1 MVLIRRSGKP
11 YSFLSSALYILSTE
25 KVGMSHLITNHWLQC
40 GVLVLQCGGVWPG
53 ALGHH
58 LLLIVIHWQS
68 LSHLLYVFPQ
78 WGDGLPYQQED
89 YQPGWCLLITRV
101 RRGEGAGGLTR
112 QAVRRPRSRAVRPE
126 GPWDWFA
133 RWRRSRTPRR
143 VHCVWEPGHRSSKW
157 LYHGCSLSRTDNC
170 PGNSTNIIIT

>member
-101 RRGEGAGGLTR
+101 RRGRGDSQGKQSEDPDPELCGQKVPGTGSPVGGGAGLREEFTVSGHQVTV
-112 QAVRRPRSRAVRPE
+112 AVNDFTTV
-126 GPWDWFA
+126 
-133 RWRRSRTPRR
+133 
-143 VHCVWEPGHRSSKW
+143 VHCPAQTTALVIQQI
-157 LYHGCSLSRTDNC
+157 LS
-170 PGNSTNIIIT
+170 